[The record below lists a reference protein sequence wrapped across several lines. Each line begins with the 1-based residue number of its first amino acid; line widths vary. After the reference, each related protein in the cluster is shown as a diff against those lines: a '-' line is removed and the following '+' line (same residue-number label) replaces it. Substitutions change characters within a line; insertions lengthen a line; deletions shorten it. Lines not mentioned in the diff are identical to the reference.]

1 MKKTIQI
8 NIGGSVFFIDEDAY
22 QSLANYLD
30 AIKQHLANNEDRDE
44 IIKDIELRIAELL
57 IEKRASETH
66 AISLNHIEEIIE
78 TMGQPEAYRMDDE
91 DTEQVFT
98 KGVNKKL
105 FRDIN
110 DRFIAG
116 VASGLAHYVGMDP
129 VWMRLLWVLIVFA
142 GVGSPILIYII
153 LWILVPEARTTTEKL
168 QMKGEPVNLSN
179 IERSLKKEYEN
190 VARKVKDAD
199 IKGKT
204 QSLKK
209 KSAGFFDWLLE
220 AVKTIGRVFL
230 FFIGIVLLLVSFIV
244 ITTFIVLLFIPG
256 YGLINSDLNFY
267 STLYDGVDL
276 GTSQYCI
283 WKTASHLSLIIPFVF
298 LFILSLFAINPKMKP
313 VGKPTKTGL
322 LLLWV
327 IAISVTGYFY
337 YNAKMANKYTGRSLQ
352 HIELPMSTKDTLNIR
367 SKQHP
372 TLSHVQGRENYVL
385 QKDSLGKHYVYGSDF
400 SLTIKP
406 TNEETPSMVVEKS
419 SKANSEDKAS
429 IQAEKIEYKYNL
441 DDNLLL
447 LDDYFFLHN
456 SKQNNTSKIRIYLN
470 LPREMIFTID
480 QKLARKNIKNHRND
494 QLISEEYLQVINE
507 SIVCL
512 TCPEK
517 EEQESKLENKSNSE
531 SDWEQRVEKAF
542 KNKN

>member
-22 QSLANYLD
+22 QSLASYLD
-30 AIKQHLANNEDRDE
+30 AIKQYLANNEDREE
-44 IIKDIELRIAELL
+44 IMKDIELRIAELL
-57 IEKRASETH
+57 IEKRASDTH
-66 AISLNHIEEIIE
+66 AISLYHIEEIIA
-78 TMGQPEAYRMDDE
+78 TMGQPEDYRMDDE
-91 DTEQVFT
+91 EEEERVYSRNAT
-98 KGVNKKL
+98 KKL
-105 FRDIN
+105 FRDTN
-110 DRFIAG
+110 DRFIGG
-116 VASGLAHYVGMDP
+116 VASGLAHFIGMDP
-129 VWMRLLWVLIVFA
+129 VWMRLIWVLIALA
-142 GVGSPILIYII
+142 GVGSPILVYII
-153 LWILVPEARTTTEKL
+153 LWILIPEARTTSEKL
-168 QMKGEPVNLSN
+168 RMKGEPVNLSN

-190 VARKVKDAD
+190 VAQKVKDAD

-276 GTSQYCI
+276 GTSQYWI

-322 LLLWV
+322 LLLWI

-337 YNAKMANKYTGRSLQ
+337 YNAKMAKKYTGRSLQ

-372 TLSHVQGRENYVL
+372 TLSHVQGRENYIL
-385 QKDSLGKHYVYGSDF
+385 QKDSLGAHYVYGSNF
-400 SLTIKP
+400 SVNIKP
-406 TNEETPSMVVEKS
+406 TDEEKPSMVIEKS
-419 SKANSEDKAS
+419 SKSNSEDKAS
-429 IQAEKIEYKYNL
+429 NLAKNIEYTYHL
-441 DDNLLL
+441 DNNVLQLEDH
-447 LDDYFFLHN
+447 FFLYN
-456 SKQNNTSKIRIYLN
+456 SKQNNHAAIRIYLN
-470 LPREMIFTID
+470 LPREMVFTMD
-480 QKLARKNIKNHRND
+480 QKLARKSSKNHRND
-494 QLISEEYLQVINE
+494 RLVPEEYLQVINE
-507 SIVCL
+507 AIVCVS
-512 TCPEK
+512 CPI
-517 EEQESKLENKSNSE
+517 EQEKPKETKPT

-542 KNKN
+542 EKQN